1 MHRSPLRT
9 TFVLAAVL
17 AFMGAFTV
25 GSPIRHVAA
34 QAGTP
39 ATTSETAG
47 GDETLLA
54 VTVAR
59 DQVPTGEGLVYIGRV
74 TFAPGAHQTCGCPD
88 ERGTVL
94 TLVESGTFTFEL
106 ERGGR
111 IIRGATTASPRE
123 EQASPGV
130 AFTLGAGDAMVFP
143 GNKRVEA
150 NTGTEPAVYLFALIL
165 APVGPPAPDP
175 SDVGVRTLETLG
187 VVVGPWPDLGA
198 GPVALTQRRSVLE
211 PGASLAA
218 PSTAYQFVVPDD
230 ARIAA
235 TPTALTPG
243 ENGTTANGSAEPIR
257 VVVLAIAPAG
267 ADATPQA

>member
-1 MHRSPLRT
+1 MRRICV
-9 TFVLAAVL
+9 VLSVL
-17 AFMGAFTV
+17 VLLVGAFALGRPT
-25 GSPIRHVAA
+25 PATAA

-39 ATTSETAG
+39 ATSAGAG

-59 DQVPTGEGLVYIGRV
+59 DQVPTGQGLVYIGRV
-74 TFAPGAHQTCGCPD
+74 TFAPGARQTCGCPD

-111 IIRGATTASPRE
+111 IIRGATTATPRE
-123 EQASPGV
+123 ELASPGV

-150 NTGTEPAVYLFALIL
+150 NAGTEPAVYLFALIL

-175 SDVGVRTLETLG
+175 SDVGERTLETLG
-187 VVVGPWPDLGA
+187 VVVGPWPDLGS
-198 GPVALTQRRSVLE
+198 GPVAIALRRTALA

-218 PSTAYQFVVPDD
+218 PADGIQFVVPDD

-235 TPTALTPG
+235 TPTALAAG
-243 ENGTTANGSAEPIR
+243 ENGTTTNGGVESID
-257 VVVLAIAPAG
+257 VLVLTIAPAG
-267 ADATPQA
+267 GDGTPQA